1 MDPEMLSLLCTPDT
15 REPLVEA
22 SEEVLAKV
30 NAEIEKGSVK
40 SVGGAIV
47 SETLEEALVSKDGKK
62 LYPVKNGI
70 PVLLMDEAIAL

>member
-22 SEEVLAKV
+22 SAEILAQV
-30 NAEIEKGSVK
+30 NAEIEKGTVK
-40 SVGGAIV
+40 SVGGAVV
-47 SETLEEALVSKDGKK
+47 SEILEEALVSKDGKK

>member
-1 MDPEMLSLLCTPDT
+1 MDSEMLSLLCTPDT

-22 SEEVLAKV
+22 SEEILSKV
-30 NAEIEKGSVK
+30 NAEIALGTLKN
-40 SVGGAIV
+40 VGGAAV
-47 SETLEEALVSKDGKK
+47 SEALEEALLSQDGKK

>member
-30 NAEIEKGSVK
+30 NAEIE
-40 SVGGAIV
+40 
-47 SETLEEALVSKDGKK
+47 
-62 LYPVKNGI
+62 
-70 PVLLMDEAIAL
+70 

>member
-30 NAEIEKGSVK
+30 NAEIERGSVK
-40 SVGGAIV
+40 NVGGAVV
-47 SETLEEALVSKDGKK
+47 SEALEEALVSQDGKK

-70 PVLLMDEAIAL
+70 PVLLMDETIAL

>member
-40 SVGGAIV
+40 NVGGAV
-47 SETLEEALVSKDGKK
+47 VFEALEEALVSQDGKK